1 MNTVTWFYSRLD
13 PGSYKALV
21 HYFGEEDV
29 LFVQTLL
36 QEMEN
41 DLCWSLGEPYYVNI
55 FTHIL
60 IMMYRITRGNAL
72 PRKDEN
78 ITSCDENI
86 FSIASRMIQHIENAL
101 PTRCRKTK
109 SGLFINTLSLPAW

>member
-1 MNTVTWFYSRLD
+1 MAVTVYSRLD

-55 FTHIL
+55 
-60 IMMYRITRGNAL
+60 L
-72 PRKDEN
+72 PYFDHDVPHHAGQCAAEKR
-78 ITSCDENI
+78 
-86 FSIASRMIQHIENAL
+86 
-101 PTRCRKTK
+101 
-109 SGLFINTLSLPAW
+109 